1 MLQRITSFIYS
12 LQSYNVHW
20 ALDAIEDNIGR
31 LSDIIA
37 LTKRMPSNLE
47 SLSVSESL
55 LRPVNVGAYRNV
67 FVNAI
72 EGVDNKELQGVA
84 LYLDKERGTFRA
96 STSASGTDDKNFKWR
111 YDKDKTQAKS
121 PDPTNPLFKK
131 YPFKK
136 PSLHKEG
143 GYHGKFDDLQLF
155 IGIGFDPTKD
165 NACLTDEEGG
175 LFVWSDATL
184 SRLKD
189 SKVTGDLKTKKRIL
203 VCCMFEL
210 FFHLML
216 DARIRS
222 DIPLKA
228 FSPFIVAPK

>member
-1 MLQRITSFIYS
+1 MRQ
-12 LQSYNVHW
+12 
-20 ALDAIEDNIGR
+20 
-31 LSDIIA
+31 
-37 LTKRMPSNLE
+37 
-47 SLSVSESL
+47 
-55 LRPVNVGAYRNV
+55 
-67 FVNAI
+67 
-72 EGVDNKELQGVA
+72 
-84 LYLDKERGTFRA
+84 
-96 STSASGTDDKNFKWR
+96 R

-143 GYHGKFDDLQLF
+143 GYHWKFDDLQLF

-165 NACLTDEEGG
+165 NACLTDEESG